1 VRKDRAIS
9 AGFSAGDATKSQ
21 VPLAP
26 RWHYRY
32 IPGAVQPTIL
42 IVDDEK
48 HTREGL
54 RASLEDAFD
63 VYVAADVA
71 GAMNILENEH
81 VDLVL
86 TDLRLGGEDGMT
98 VIEKALSRPHPP
110 VVIMMTAY
118 GGVDT
123 AVEAMKRGA
132 YDFVTKPL
140 NIDRLEILI
149 KRALRTTQVEKEVV
163 ELKQKVET
171 RFGLERLIGHAPSME
186 EVFDTVKQVAP
197 SRATVLI
204 TGESGT
210 GKELVAQAIHTL
222 SGRPKDKFVAV
233 HMAAFSSQLLESEL
247 FGHEKG
253 AFTGASERRIGR
265 FEQANGGTLFLDEI
279 GEIDKNTQV
288 KLLRVLGE
296 ERSFERVGGN
306 TPIKVDVRLVA
317 ATNRDLERM
326 VSTGDFRDDLYFRL
340 SVVRLH
346 MPPLRE
352 RREDVALIA
361 AHFLKVAA
369 QENAKPVRELTADAL
384 SALEKY
390 PWPGNVRELRA
401 AIERAVVMAN
411 GPKITLRDLPP
422 TVREGAAA
430 MPAVVAGVRL
440 PSLAKATGHF
450 NLQDTEQRM
459 ILRALEQTGGNVTK
473 AAKMLGMSRRTL
485 HRRLHEMRRDDGGAP
500 NDSSTSP
507 PHHGV

>member
-1 VRKDRAIS
+1 
-9 AGFSAGDATKSQ
+9 

-26 RWHYRY
+26 RWHCRY
-32 IPGAVQPTIL
+32 IPRRVQPTIL

-63 VYVAADVA
+63 VYIA
-71 GAMNILENEH
+71 GDSTEAMNILENER

-149 KRALRTTQVEKEVV
+149 KRALRSKHVEKEVV
-163 ELKQKVET
+163 ELKQKVHA
-171 RFGLERLIGHAPSME
+171 RFGMERLIGTAPAIE
-186 EVFDTVKQVAP
+186 EVFDTIKQVAP
-197 SRATVLI
+197 SRANVLI

-210 GKELVAQAIHTL
+210 GKELVAQALHAL
-222 SGRPKDKFVAV
+222 SGRAKDKFVAV

-253 AFTGASERRIGR
+253 AFTGALERRIGR

-306 TPIKVDVRLVA
+306 TSIKVDVRLVA
-317 ATNRDLERM
+317 ATNRDLESM
-326 VSTGDFRDDLYFRL
+326 VNAGEFRDDLYFRL
-340 SVVRLH
+340 SVVRIH

-352 RREDVALIA
+352 RREDIALIA
-361 AHFLKVAA
+361 THFLKVAA
-369 QENAKPVRELTADAL
+369 EENRKPVRELTPDAVT
-384 SALEKY
+384 AMEKY
-390 PWPGNVRELRA
+390 PWPGNVRELRG

-411 GPKITLRDLPP
+411 GPKIALRDLPP

-430 MPAVVAGVRL
+430 VPITVAGIKLPAVKAGNRL
-440 PSLAKATGHF
+440 T
-450 NLQDTEQRM
+450 LQDTERRM
-459 ILRALEQTGGNVTK
+459 IVRALEETGGNVTK
-473 AAKMLGMSRRTL
+473 AAKILGLSRRTM
-485 HRRLHEMRRDDGGAP
+485 HRRLKELRLDTPEGAANPSPSTPP
-500 NDSSTSP
+500 N
-507 PHHGV
+507 HGV